1 MVGFPLLLIP
11 LAVYN
16 IIAFLM
22 PSVSFTDVLFKVPMI
37 TGEAWPVTLA
47 DVMLALG
54 IVLLLLEVVKG
65 ARPGSKFLMDHLLSL
80 IVFGAAAA
88 EFVMWP
94 KFGNSTYF
102 LLVLLAMA
110 DFLGGIA
117 QRTRRRVAYVAETTV
132 PAPRKA
138 KRQAETP
145 ADEGTS
151 EPKFEPVS
159 APTSSGGAARATA
172 QSVAESVLMD
182 HPAPKPVNPPSPEIP
197 SPHLQPGNGTRR
209 LPTHRADPSSHLP
222 RARGDARKRA
232 LAAIGDLR
240 ILGRTRRSRLAW
252 GRCSALA
259 MSWATKLD
267 RARQRGLVDPL

>member
-22 PSVSFTDVLFKVPMI
+22 PSVSFSDVLFKVPMI
-37 TGEAWPVTLA
+37 TGESWPVTLA
-47 DVMLALG
+47 DLLLALG
-54 IVLLLLEVVKG
+54 VVLLLLEVVKG

-94 KFGNSTYF
+94 KFGNSTFF

-117 QRTRRRVAYVAETTV
+117 QRTRRRVTYVAETTV
-132 PAPRKA
+132 PAPRKS
-138 KRQAETP
+138 KRTAEAATDD
-145 ADEGTS
+145 AEAAS
-151 EPKFEPVS
+151 KFEPVI
-159 APTSSGGAARATA
+159 APPAPAVPPAPSA

-182 HPAPKPVNPPSPEIP
+182 HPAPKPVQGSPSPEIP
-197 SPHLQPGNGTRR
+197 SPHLQPGNGT
-209 LPTHRADPSSHLP
+209 PSP
-222 RARGDARKRA
+222 PD
-232 LAAIGDLR
+232 
-240 ILGRTRRSRLAW
+240 TPSR
-252 GRCSALA
+252 
-259 MSWATKLD
+259 
-267 RARQRGLVDPL
+267 

>member
-22 PSVSFTDVLFKVPMI
+22 PSVSFSDVLFKVPMI

-47 DVMLALG
+47 DLLLALG
-54 IVLLLLEVVKG
+54 VVLLLLEVVKG

-117 QRTRRRVAYVAETTV
+117 QRTRRRVTYVAETTV

-138 KRQAETP
+138 KRQVDAP
-145 ADEGTS
+145 DVVS
-151 EPKFEPVS
+151 ERKFEPVI
-159 APTSSGGAARATA
+159 APQPAPVEPPAASA

-182 HPAPKPVNPPSPEIP
+182 HPAPKPVQGASSPEIP
-197 SPHLQPGNGTRR
+197 SPQLQPGNGT
-209 LPTHRADPSSHLP
+209 PPSSDTPP
-222 RARGDARKRA
+222 R
-232 LAAIGDLR
+232 
-240 ILGRTRRSRLAW
+240 
-252 GRCSALA
+252 
-259 MSWATKLD
+259 
-267 RARQRGLVDPL
+267 

>member
-22 PSVSFTDVLFKVPMI
+22 PSVSFADVLFKVPMI

-80 IVFGAAAA
+80 IVFGPAAA

-132 PAPRKA
+132 PAPRKT

-145 ADEGTS
+145 ADEF

-159 APTSSGGAARATA
+159 APRPAPAEPPAPTA

-182 HPAPKPVNPPSPEIP
+182 HPAPKPVSAPSPEIP
-197 SPHLQPGNGTRR
+197 SPHLQPGNGTQ
-209 LPTHRADPSSHLP
+209 PSPDAP
-222 RARGDARKRA
+222 R
-232 LAAIGDLR
+232 
-240 ILGRTRRSRLAW
+240 
-252 GRCSALA
+252 
-259 MSWATKLD
+259 
-267 RARQRGLVDPL
+267 

>member
-22 PSVSFTDVLFKVPMI
+22 PTVSFTDVLFKVPMVS
-37 TGEAWPVTLA
+37 GETWPVTLA
-47 DVMLALG
+47 DLMLALG

-117 QRTRRRVAYVAETTV
+117 QRTRRRVTYVAETTA

-138 KRQAETP
+138 KRQAEAP
-145 ADEGTS
+145 ADEAAA
-151 EPKFEPVS
+151 EPKFEPVT
-159 APTSSGGAARATA
+159 APQAAPVVPPAPTA

-182 HPAPKPVNPPSPEIP
+182 HPAPKPAPSPEIP
-197 SPHLQPGNGTRR
+197 SPHLQPGNGT
-209 LPTHRADPSSHLP
+209 PSSPDTP
-222 RARGDARKRA
+222 R
-232 LAAIGDLR
+232 
-240 ILGRTRRSRLAW
+240 
-252 GRCSALA
+252 
-259 MSWATKLD
+259 
-267 RARQRGLVDPL
+267 

>member
-1 MVGFPLLLIP
+1 MRYDSGGGGANASPPLSPMVGFPLLLIP

-22 PSVSFTDVLFKVPMI
+22 PTVSFTDVLFKVPMVS
-37 TGEAWPVTLA
+37 GEAWPVTLA
-47 DVMLALG
+47 DLMLALG

-80 IVFGAAAA
+80 ILFGGAAA

-117 QRTRRRVAYVAETTV
+117 QRTRRRVTYVAETTV

-138 KRQAETP
+138 RRQVEAP
-145 ADEGTS
+145 AADAVA
-151 EPKFEPVS
+151 EPKF
-159 APTSSGGAARATA
+159 TGDAARVLGTVRRRIRFDG
-172 QSVAESVLMD
+172 SSRAE
-182 HPAPKPVNPPSPEIP
+182 AGAE
-197 SPHLQPGNGTRR
+197 
-209 LPTHRADPSSHLP
+209 
-222 RARGDARKRA
+222 RA
-232 LAAIGDLR
+232 LAGSPLAAFAAGRRHVSVPRHAAALIDLKPP
-240 ILGRTRRSRLAW
+240 AA
-252 GRCSALA
+252 C
-259 MSWATKLD
+259 
-267 RARQRGLVDPL
+267 AR

>member
-1 MVGFPLLLIP
+1 MTVTAAERMHRRRIVLSGYLDREGISPMVGFPLLLIP

-117 QRTRRRVAYVAETTV
+117 QRTRRRVAYVAEATV

-138 KRQAETP
+138 KRQAATP
-145 ADEGTS
+145 ADEGTF

-159 APTSSGGAARATA
+159 APQPAPAEPPAPTA

-182 HPAPKPVNPPSPEIP
+182 HPAPKPVSTPSPEIP
-197 SPHLQPGNGTRR
+197 SPHLQPGNGTQ
-209 LPTHRADPSSHLP
+209 PSPDAP
-222 RARGDARKRA
+222 R
-232 LAAIGDLR
+232 
-240 ILGRTRRSRLAW
+240 
-252 GRCSALA
+252 
-259 MSWATKLD
+259 
-267 RARQRGLVDPL
+267 

>member
-54 IVLLLLEVVKG
+54 VVLLLLEVVKG

-117 QRTRRRVAYVAETTV
+117 QRTRRRVAYVAETV
-132 PAPRKA
+132 PASRKA
-138 KRQAETP
+138 RRQAEVA
-145 ADEGTS
+145 ADEAVVES
-151 EPKFEPVS
+151 KFEPVS
-159 APTSSGGAARATA
+159 APAVPPASAPSA
-172 QSVAESVLMD
+172 QSVAESVLID
-182 HPAPKPVNPPSPEIP
+182 HPAPKPVQSTSSPEIP
-197 SPHLQPGNGTRR
+197 SPHLQPGNGT
-209 LPTHRADPSSHLP
+209 PSSPDAP
-222 RARGDARKRA
+222 R
-232 LAAIGDLR
+232 
-240 ILGRTRRSRLAW
+240 
-252 GRCSALA
+252 
-259 MSWATKLD
+259 
-267 RARQRGLVDPL
+267 

>member
-22 PSVSFTDVLFKVPMI
+22 PTVSFTDVLFRVPMV
-37 TGEAWPVTLA
+37 TGETWPVTLA
-47 DVMLALG
+47 DLLLALG
-54 IVLLLLEVVKG
+54 VVLLLLEVVKG

-94 KFGNSTYF
+94 KFGNSTFF

-110 DFLGGIA
+110 DFFAGIA
-117 QRTRRRVAYVAETTV
+117 QRTRRRVTYVAETTV

-138 KRQAETP
+138 KRQADALAEDV
-145 ADEGTS
+145 AS
-151 EPKFEPVS
+151 ERKFEPVIAS
-159 APTSSGGAARATA
+159 QPAPVEPPAASA

-182 HPAPKPVNPPSPEIP
+182 HPAPKPVQGASSPEIA
-197 SPHLQPGNGTRR
+197 SPQLQPGNGT
-209 LPTHRADPSSHLP
+209 PPSSDTPP
-222 RARGDARKRA
+222 R
-232 LAAIGDLR
+232 
-240 ILGRTRRSRLAW
+240 
-252 GRCSALA
+252 
-259 MSWATKLD
+259 
-267 RARQRGLVDPL
+267 

>member
-22 PSVSFTDVLFKVPMI
+22 PSVSFSDVLFKVPMI
-37 TGEAWPVTLA
+37 TGETWPVTLA
-47 DVMLALG
+47 DLMLALG

-117 QRTRRRVAYVAETTV
+117 QRTRRRVTYVAETTV

-138 KRQAETP
+138 KRQAEAP
-145 ADEGTS
+145 ADDVAS

-159 APTSSGGAARATA
+159 APQAAPVPPAPTA

-182 HPAPKPVNPPSPEIP
+182 HPAPKPVSPPSPEIP
-197 SPHLQPGNGTRR
+197 SPHLQPGNGT
-209 LPTHRADPSSHLP
+209 PSSPDTP
-222 RARGDARKRA
+222 R
-232 LAAIGDLR
+232 
-240 ILGRTRRSRLAW
+240 
-252 GRCSALA
+252 
-259 MSWATKLD
+259 
-267 RARQRGLVDPL
+267 

>member
-37 TGEAWPVTLA
+37 TGETWPVTLA

-117 QRTRRRVAYVAETTV
+117 QRTRRRVTYVAETTV
-132 PAPRKA
+132 PAQRKA
-138 KRQAETP
+138 KRQAE
-145 ADEGTS
+145 AAVDDATS
-151 EPKFEPVS
+151 EPKFEPVIAPQPTPVEPPAPS
-159 APTSSGGAARATA
+159 AR
-172 QSVAESVLMD
+172 SVAESVLMD
-182 HPAPKPVNPPSPEIP
+182 HPAPKPVPSIPPSPEIP
-197 SPHLQPGNGTRR
+197 SPDLQPGNGT
-209 LPTHRADPSSHLP
+209 PSSPDAP
-222 RARGDARKRA
+222 R
-232 LAAIGDLR
+232 
-240 ILGRTRRSRLAW
+240 
-252 GRCSALA
+252 
-259 MSWATKLD
+259 
-267 RARQRGLVDPL
+267 

>member
-22 PSVSFTDVLFKVPMI
+22 PSVSFTDVLFRVPMI
-37 TGEAWPVTLA
+37 TGEAWPVALS
-47 DVMLALG
+47 DILLALG
-54 IVLLLLEVVKG
+54 VVLLLLEVVKG

-117 QRTRRRVAYVAETTV
+117 QRSRRRVAHVTEVAPAPRTSKRAAEPPV
-132 PAPRKA
+132 PAPEPTFESVPAAAPSPARSPA
-138 KRQAETP
+138 AEAVTVPQPVAEPPP
-145 ADEGTS
+145 AL
-151 EPKFEPVS
+151 
-159 APTSSGGAARATA
+159 AA
-172 QSVAESVLMD
+172 QSVAEAVLMD
-182 HPAPKPVNPPSPEIP
+182 HPAPKSVQVSAPSREMD
-197 SPHLQPGNGTRR
+197 SPQLQPGTGAAAAPET
-209 LPTHRADPSSHLP
+209 P
-222 RARGDARKRA
+222 R
-232 LAAIGDLR
+232 
-240 ILGRTRRSRLAW
+240 
-252 GRCSALA
+252 
-259 MSWATKLD
+259 
-267 RARQRGLVDPL
+267 

>member
-1 MVGFPLLLIP
+1 MLRRRIVLSGYLDREGISPMVGFPLLLIP

-37 TGEAWPVTLA
+37 TGETWPVTLA

-54 IVLLLLEVVKG
+54 VVLLLLEVVKG

-110 DFLGGIA
+110 DFFGGIA
-117 QRTRRRVAYVAETTV
+117 QRTRRRVTYVAETTV
-132 PAPRKA
+132 PAPRKS
-138 KRQAETP
+138 KRQAEAP
-145 ADEGTS
+145 ADEAVA
-151 EPKFEPVS
+151 EPKFEPVT
-159 APTSSGGAARATA
+159 APQAAPVEPPAPSA

-182 HPAPKPVNPPSPEIP
+182 HPAPKPVQSVPSPEIP
-197 SPHLQPGNGTRR
+197 SPHLQPGNGT
-209 LPTHRADPSSHLP
+209 PSSPDAP
-222 RARGDARKRA
+222 R
-232 LAAIGDLR
+232 
-240 ILGRTRRSRLAW
+240 
-252 GRCSALA
+252 
-259 MSWATKLD
+259 
-267 RARQRGLVDPL
+267 

>member
-37 TGEAWPVTLA
+37 TGDAWPVTLA

-54 IVLLLLEVVKG
+54 VVLLLLEVVKG

-102 LLVLLAMA
+102 LLVLLATA

-117 QRTRRRVAYVAETTV
+117 QRTRRRVAYVAETA

-138 KRQAETP
+138 RRQAE
-145 ADEGTS
+145 AAVDEAAV
-151 EPKFEPVS
+151 EPKFEPVIAPSAS
-159 APTSSGGAARATA
+159 APSA

-182 HPAPKPVNPPSPEIP
+182 HPAPKPIQSAPSPEIP
-197 SPHLQPGNGTRR
+197 SPHLQPGNGTQ
-209 LPTHRADPSSHLP
+209 PSPDAP
-222 RARGDARKRA
+222 R
-232 LAAIGDLR
+232 
-240 ILGRTRRSRLAW
+240 
-252 GRCSALA
+252 
-259 MSWATKLD
+259 
-267 RARQRGLVDPL
+267 

>member
-22 PSVSFTDVLFKVPMI
+22 PSVSFTDVLFKVPMMS
-37 TGEAWPVTLA
+37 GETWPVTLA

-54 IVLLLLEVVKG
+54 VVLLLLEVVKG

-80 IVFGAAAA
+80 IVFGGAAA

-117 QRTRRRVAYVAETTV
+117 QRTRRRVTYIAETTV

-138 KRQAETP
+138 RRQAED
-145 ADEGTS
+145 AVAES
-151 EPKFEPVS
+151 KFEPVS
-159 APTSSGGAARATA
+159 APQPTPVVPPAPTA

-182 HPAPKPVNPPSPEIP
+182 PPAPKPVQSTPASPEIP
-197 SPHLQPGNGTRR
+197 SPHLQPGNGT
-209 LPTHRADPSSHLP
+209 PSSPDTP
-222 RARGDARKRA
+222 R
-232 LAAIGDLR
+232 
-240 ILGRTRRSRLAW
+240 
-252 GRCSALA
+252 
-259 MSWATKLD
+259 
-267 RARQRGLVDPL
+267 

>member
-1 MVGFPLLLIP
+1 MTVTAAERMLRRRIVLSGYLDREGISPMVGFPLLLIP

-132 PAPRKA
+132 PAPRKT

-145 ADEGTS
+145 ADEF

-159 APTSSGGAARATA
+159 APRPAPAEPPAPTA

-182 HPAPKPVNPPSPEIP
+182 HPAPKPVSAPSPEIP
-197 SPHLQPGNGTRR
+197 SPHLQPGNGTQ
-209 LPTHRADPSSHLP
+209 PSPDAP
-222 RARGDARKRA
+222 R
-232 LAAIGDLR
+232 
-240 ILGRTRRSRLAW
+240 
-252 GRCSALA
+252 
-259 MSWATKLD
+259 
-267 RARQRGLVDPL
+267 

>member
-1 MVGFPLLLIP
+1 MLRRRIVLSGYLDREGISPMVGFPLLLIP

-22 PSVSFTDVLFKVPMI
+22 PSVSFTDVLFRVPMI

-54 IVLLLLEVVKG
+54 VVLLLLEVVKG

-138 KRQAETP
+138 KRRAETP
-145 ADEGTS
+145 ADEF

-159 APTSSGGAARATA
+159 APQPAPAEPPAPTA

-182 HPAPKPVNPPSPEIP
+182 HPAPKPVSTPSPEIP
-197 SPHLQPGNGTRR
+197 SPHLQPGNGTQ
-209 LPTHRADPSSHLP
+209 PSPDAP
-222 RARGDARKRA
+222 R
-232 LAAIGDLR
+232 
-240 ILGRTRRSRLAW
+240 
-252 GRCSALA
+252 
-259 MSWATKLD
+259 
-267 RARQRGLVDPL
+267 

>member
-37 TGEAWPVTLA
+37 SGETWPVTLA

-117 QRTRRRVAYVAETTV
+117 QRTRRRVTYVAETTV
-132 PAPRKA
+132 PAPRKS
-138 KRQAETP
+138 KRRADVP
-145 ADEGTS
+145 ADEAS
-151 EPKFEPVS
+151 VEPKFEPVT
-159 APTSSGGAARATA
+159 APVVPPAAAA

-182 HPAPKPVNPPSPEIP
+182 HPAPKPVPPPSPEIP
-197 SPHLQPGNGTRR
+197 SPDLQPGNGT
-209 LPTHRADPSSHLP
+209 SSSPDAP
-222 RARGDARKRA
+222 R
-232 LAAIGDLR
+232 
-240 ILGRTRRSRLAW
+240 
-252 GRCSALA
+252 
-259 MSWATKLD
+259 
-267 RARQRGLVDPL
+267 

>member
-22 PSVSFTDVLFKVPMI
+22 PSVSFSDVLFKVPMI
-37 TGEAWPVTLA
+37 TGETWPVTLA
-47 DVMLALG
+47 DLLLALAV
-54 IVLLLLEVVKG
+54 VLLLLEVVKG

-117 QRTRRRVAYVAETTV
+117 QRTRRRVAYVAETV

-138 KRQAETP
+138 RRQAEPP
-145 ADEGTS
+145 ADEPAP
-151 EPKFEPVS
+151 EPRFES
-159 APTSSGGAARATA
+159 APAPQAAPVVPPAPSA

-182 HPAPKPVNPPSPEIP
+182 HPAPKPVQAIPPSPEIP
-197 SPHLQPGNGTRR
+197 SPHLQPGNGT
-209 LPTHRADPSSHLP
+209 PSSPDAP
-222 RARGDARKRA
+222 R
-232 LAAIGDLR
+232 
-240 ILGRTRRSRLAW
+240 
-252 GRCSALA
+252 
-259 MSWATKLD
+259 
-267 RARQRGLVDPL
+267 

>member
-1 MVGFPLLLIP
+1 MLRRRIVLSGYHDREGVLPMVGFPLLLIP

-22 PSVSFTDVLFKVPMI
+22 PTVSFTDVLFRVPMI

-47 DVMLALG
+47 DLLLALG
-54 IVLLLLEVVKG
+54 VVLLLLEVVKG

-80 IVFGAAAA
+80 ILFGGAAA

-117 QRTRRRVAYVAETTV
+117 QRTRRRVTYVAETTV

-138 KRQAETP
+138 KRQAEAP
-145 ADEGTS
+145 AEDAAS
-151 EPKFEPVS
+151 ERKFEPVI
-159 APTSSGGAARATA
+159 APQPAAVEPPAPSA

-182 HPAPKPVNPPSPEIP
+182 HPAPKPLQGATSPEIP
-197 SPHLQPGNGTRR
+197 SPQLQPGNGT
-209 LPTHRADPSSHLP
+209 PPSSDTPP
-222 RARGDARKRA
+222 R
-232 LAAIGDLR
+232 
-240 ILGRTRRSRLAW
+240 
-252 GRCSALA
+252 
-259 MSWATKLD
+259 
-267 RARQRGLVDPL
+267 

>member
-37 TGEAWPVTLA
+37 TGETWPVTLA
-47 DVMLALG
+47 DLLLALG
-54 IVLLLLEVVKG
+54 VVLLLLEVVKG
-65 ARPGSKFLMDHLLSL
+65 ARPGAKFLMDHLLSL
-80 IVFGAAAA
+80 ILFGAATA
-88 EFVMWP
+88 EFVIWP

-117 QRTRRRVAYVAETTV
+117 QRARRRIAYVAAETV

-145 ADEGTS
+145 AEDAMF
-151 EPKFEPVS
+151 EPKLDPVPTPP
-159 APTSSGGAARATA
+159 APTA

-182 HPAPKPVNPPSPEIP
+182 HPAPKPVQNITPSPEIP
-197 SPHLQPGNGTRR
+197 SPHLQPGNGT
-209 LPTHRADPSSHLP
+209 SSPDAP
-222 RARGDARKRA
+222 R
-232 LAAIGDLR
+232 
-240 ILGRTRRSRLAW
+240 
-252 GRCSALA
+252 
-259 MSWATKLD
+259 
-267 RARQRGLVDPL
+267 

>member
-1 MVGFPLLLIP
+1 MTVTAAERMHRRRIVLSGYLDREGISPMVGFPLLLIP

-138 KRQAETP
+138 KRQAATP
-145 ADEGTS
+145 ADEGTF

-159 APTSSGGAARATA
+159 APPPAPAEPPAPTA

-182 HPAPKPVNPPSPEIP
+182 HPAPKPVSTPSPEIP
-197 SPHLQPGNGTRR
+197 SPHLQPGNGTR
-209 LPTHRADPSSHLP
+209 PSPDAP
-222 RARGDARKRA
+222 R
-232 LAAIGDLR
+232 
-240 ILGRTRRSRLAW
+240 
-252 GRCSALA
+252 
-259 MSWATKLD
+259 
-267 RARQRGLVDPL
+267 

>member
-22 PSVSFTDVLFKVPMI
+22 PSVSFSDVLFKVPMI
-37 TGEAWPVTLA
+37 TGETWPVTLA
-47 DVMLALG
+47 DLLLALG
-54 IVLLLLEVVKG
+54 VVLLLLEVVKG

-80 IVFGAAAA
+80 IIFGAAAA

-94 KFGNSTYF
+94 KFGNSTFF

-117 QRTRRRVAYVAETTV
+117 QRTRRRVTYVAETTV

-138 KRQAETP
+138 KRRAEPP
-145 ADEGTS
+145 ADEAAA
-151 EPKFEPVS
+151 EPKFEPVPAQP
-159 APTSSGGAARATA
+159 APVVPPAPSA

-182 HPAPKPVNPPSPEIP
+182 HPAPKPVIPPSPEIP
-197 SPHLQPGNGTRR
+197 SPHLQPGNGT
-209 LPTHRADPSSHLP
+209 PSSPDAP
-222 RARGDARKRA
+222 R
-232 LAAIGDLR
+232 
-240 ILGRTRRSRLAW
+240 
-252 GRCSALA
+252 
-259 MSWATKLD
+259 
-267 RARQRGLVDPL
+267 

>member
-1 MVGFPLLLIP
+1 MLRRRIVLSGYLDREGISPMVGFPLLLIP

-47 DVMLALG
+47 DLMLALG
-54 IVLLLLEVVKG
+54 VVLLLLEVVKG

-80 IVFGAAAA
+80 ILFGAAAA

-94 KFGNSTYF
+94 KFGNSTFF

-117 QRTRRRVAYVAETTV
+117 QRTRRRVTYVAETTV
-132 PAPRKA
+132 PAPRKS
-138 KRQAETP
+138 KRQAEAP
-145 ADEGTS
+145 ADEVAA
-151 EPKFEPVS
+151 EPRFEPVT
-159 APTSSGGAARATA
+159 APAPVAPSA

-182 HPAPKPVNPPSPEIP
+182 HPAPKPVMPPSPEIP
-197 SPHLQPGNGTRR
+197 SPDLQPGNGT
-209 LPTHRADPSSHLP
+209 PSSPDTP
-222 RARGDARKRA
+222 R
-232 LAAIGDLR
+232 
-240 ILGRTRRSRLAW
+240 
-252 GRCSALA
+252 
-259 MSWATKLD
+259 
-267 RARQRGLVDPL
+267 

>member
-22 PSVSFTDVLFKVPMI
+22 PTVSFTDVLFNVPMMS
-37 TGEAWPVTLA
+37 GETWPVTLA

-54 IVLLLLEVVKG
+54 VVLLLLEVVKG

-117 QRTRRRVAYVAETTV
+117 QRTRRRATYVAEA
-132 PAPRKA
+132 APRKA
-138 KRQAETP
+138 KRQVEVP
-145 ADEGTS
+145 ADEATF
-151 EPKFEPVS
+151 EPKFEPVAVPQS
-159 APTSSGGAARATA
+159 PAAPPAPSA

-182 HPAPKPVNPPSPEIP
+182 HPAPKPVQSIPPSPEIP
-197 SPHLQPGNGTRR
+197 SPHLQPGNGT
-209 LPTHRADPSSHLP
+209 PSSPDAP
-222 RARGDARKRA
+222 R
-232 LAAIGDLR
+232 
-240 ILGRTRRSRLAW
+240 
-252 GRCSALA
+252 
-259 MSWATKLD
+259 
-267 RARQRGLVDPL
+267 

>member
-22 PSVSFTDVLFKVPMI
+22 PTVSFTDVLFKVPMVS
-37 TGEAWPVTLA
+37 GETWPVTLA
-47 DVMLALG
+47 DLMLALG

-117 QRTRRRVAYVAETTV
+117 QRTRRRVTYVAETTV
-132 PAPRKA
+132 PAPRRA
-138 KRQAETP
+138 KRQAEAP
-145 ADEGTS
+145 ADEAAA
-151 EPKFEPVS
+151 EPRFEPVT
-159 APTSSGGAARATA
+159 APQAAPAVPPAPTA

-182 HPAPKPVNPPSPEIP
+182 HPAPKPASSPEIP
-197 SPHLQPGNGTRR
+197 SPHLQPGNGT
-209 LPTHRADPSSHLP
+209 PSSPDTP
-222 RARGDARKRA
+222 R
-232 LAAIGDLR
+232 
-240 ILGRTRRSRLAW
+240 
-252 GRCSALA
+252 
-259 MSWATKLD
+259 
-267 RARQRGLVDPL
+267 